1 MLVTSSSVAET
12 VSFNYGDVEAAYE
25 KQLKR
30 VRNIYTWG
38 DKLHIVPAVVEI
50 KGMSL
55 EALWRCWWNDT
66 SVGVLQ
72 RPPYKLLVGHDFT
85 VAANYRKARACI
97 TAIVAALETGSK
109 FKRKQSISALT
120 ATEQEDLLQEGS
132 MEVMGAYDAERRR
145 LLPKSRQR
153 KHANVVSLSFLTFY
167 EYTNMTA
174 LQAEA
179 RKAAQKGSRDSSSD
193 SSDSE

>member
-1 MLVTSSSVAET
+1 MLVSSSHVEET

-30 VRNIYTWG
+30 KRTIYTWG
-38 DKLHIVPAVVEI
+38 DRLHIVPAVVEI

-66 SVGVLQ
+66 TVGAQQ

-109 FKRKQSISALT
+109 FKSKQSISALS

-145 LLPKSRQR
+145 LLPKKRQR

-167 EYTNMTA
+167 EYTNLTA

-179 RKAAQKGSRDSSSD
+179 RRAVQTGSSDPSTD
-193 SSDSE
+193 SSDDD